1 MANPYHHAVSSQRR
15 WGGVVDDYIRI
26 HTWFDESKEH
36 HGDFRHRALRH
47 HAQGIFEAERVFGH
61 TITLSCGRRIPVRWI
76 GEQHVVEDCGRIPS
90 LSDWL
95 RCMRPEPWMNHP
107 RRLARELDTHAPAR
121 TRPVA
126 TNLVGKPC
134 DD

>member
-1 MANPYHHAVSSQRR
+1 MANPYHHALSSQRK
-15 WGGVVDDYIRI
+15 WGAEIEDYIAL

-61 TITLSCGRRIPVRWI
+61 TITISTGREIPVRWI

-95 RCMRPEPWMNHP
+95 RCIRPEPWMNRP
-107 RRLARELDTHAPAR
+107 RRLASELRASEPPRAGAQ
-121 TRPVA
+121 A
-126 TNLVGKPC
+126 TSVPEVSR
-134 DD
+134 